1 MKKLFYFLLL
11 CLPGTITGQ
20 HTRFAIVVDPDH
32 YDKARYEI
40 EEYRTVLEEEG
51 LQSLVVV
58 DRWHHPDSI
67 REVLRNLYLENKAF
81 EGAVFIGDIPI
92 PMLRDAQHMTSAFK
106 MDQKRYPW
114 NRSSVAS
121 DRFYEDFDL
130 RFHFLKQDTAAPSYF
145 YYSLAYDSPQVL
157 RPDIY
162 SGRIRIPDD
171 PDGTKLRAYLKKVVA
186 AHRETNRADELLFFA
201 GHGYNSESWIARMDE
216 KVALLQQFP
225 WLNKQE
231 NSLEYIDHTFDTH
244 IKYRLLSQLARE
256 DLDLSILHHH
266 GGATAQ
272 YLNGTPM
279 VSGVT
284 QSIENIKQYLRSKL
298 RDAADRGRDLDKTM
312 NQYMDTYLVPR
323 AWFDNSLDPEQMVED
338 SIFWN
343 SMDISAE
350 ELENY
355 RSNARFIVFDAC
367 FNGSFHQPDYL
378 SARYVFGNGKTIVAQ
393 ANTVNVIQDKFPD
406 EMIGLLGYGLRAG
419 AWNQYVC
426 YLETHIIGDPTFRFA
441 SIDEKLHADDLLSV
455 RENNRKVLK
464 FTGSDHPDIRA
475 WAWRTLYENGYPGL
489 APVLKSAFRQS
500 PFGTERMEILK
511 ILSEIRDDNFI
522 QVLQAAMSDS
532 YELIR
537 RQAAIFALK
546 SGDPRLACF
555 LIRAVTDPNCSK
567 RVRYQLKEALGFFP
581 KEILLTA
588 LENLSLPDDNT
599 GYSKRRKEEVRE
611 WVENAWS
618 SYESYMKDIVSSES
632 NRKDRAF
639 AIRAFRNK
647 PFHQGIPQLT
657 SFLFECEDEDT
668 QIMLLEALGWYRY
681 SYRRDEIIDACHR
694 IIQSDK
700 YNGRVKEEAE
710 RTVRRLS

>member
-1 MKKLFYFLLL
+1 MKRLFYFLLL
-11 CLPGTITGQ
+11 CLPGTLTGQ
-20 HTRFAIVVDPDH
+20 HTRFAIVVDPEQ
-32 YDKARYEI
+32 YDQAKQEI
-40 EEYRTVLEEEG
+40 KEYRTVLEEEG
-51 LQSLVVV
+51 LQPLLVL
-58 DRWHHPDSI
+58 DIWHHPDSI
-67 REVLRNLYLENKAF
+67 REALRNLYLENRAF
-81 EGAVFIGDIPI
+81 EGAVFIGDIPV
-92 PMLRDAQHMTSAFK
+92 PMLRDAQHLTSAFK
-106 MDQKRYPW
+106 MDQERYPW

-130 RFHFLKQDTAAPSYF
+130 RFHFLKQDTATPSYF
-145 YYSLAYDSPQVL
+145 YYSLAHDSPQVL
-157 RPDIY
+157 APEIY
-162 SGRIRIPDD
+162 SGRIRIPHD
-171 PDGTKLRAYLKKVVA
+171 PDGAKLRAYLKKVVA
-186 AHRETNRADELLFFA
+186 AHRETNRADKLLFFA
-201 GHGYNSESWIARMDE
+201 GHGYNSESWTARMDE

-256 DLDLSILHHH
+256 DLDLAILHHH

-272 YLNGTPM
+272 YLNGTPL
-279 VSGVT
+279 VSGVS

-298 RDAADRGRDLDKTM
+298 RDAADRDRDPEETM
-312 NQYMDTYLVPR
+312 QYYMDTYGVPR
-323 AWFDNSLDPEQMVED
+323 AWFDNSLDPGQMVED

-378 SARYVFGNGKTIVAQ
+378 AARYVFGNGKTIAAQ
-393 ANTVNVIQDKFPD
+393 ANTVNAIQDKFPD

-419 AWNQYVC
+419 AWNRYVC
-426 YLETHIIGDPTFRFA
+426 YMETHIIGDPTFRFV
-441 SIDEKLHADDLLSV
+441 SVDEHFHANDLLSA
-455 RENNRKVLK
+455 RNKNRKLLK
-464 FTGSDHPDIRA
+464 FTGSDHPDIHA

-489 APVLKSAFRQS
+489 APVLKNAFMQS
-500 PFGTERMEILK
+500 PFCTERMEILK
-511 ILSEIRDDNFI
+511 ISSEIRDDHFI
-522 QVLQAAMSDS
+522 QLLQAAMSDS

-537 RQAAIFALK
+537 RQAAIFAQK
-546 SGDPRLACF
+546 SGDPRLASC

-567 RVRYQLKEALGFFP
+567 RVSYQLREALGFFP
-581 KEILLTA
+581 KEILLKA
-588 LENLSLPDDNT
+588 LENLNLPDDGA
-599 GYSKRRKEEVRE
+599 GYGKQRKEEVRG

-618 SYESYMKDIVSSES
+618 SYESYMEDITSSES
-632 NRKDRAF
+632 SGKDRAF
-639 AIRAFRNK
+639 AIRALRNK
-647 PFHQGIPQLT
+647 TFHQGIPQLT

-668 QIMLLEALGWYRY
+668 QVMLLEALGWYRY
-681 SYRRDEIIDACHR
+681 SYRRNEIMDACR
-694 IIQSDK
+694 LIIQSDK